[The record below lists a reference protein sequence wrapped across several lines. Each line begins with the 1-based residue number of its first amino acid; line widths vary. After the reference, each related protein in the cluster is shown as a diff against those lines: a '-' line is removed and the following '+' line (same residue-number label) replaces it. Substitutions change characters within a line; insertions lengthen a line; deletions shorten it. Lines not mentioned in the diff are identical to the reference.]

1 MSPDRI
7 APFAL
12 ALLAAGLVVAGLMVV
27 GGPGEARRLQR
38 DERRAD
44 DLSALANCTAYL
56 VREDWDSLPEVLTET
71 TTCTNASGWKDPQT
85 DAPYVIKRIS
95 ADDIEICAVFENVD
109 SVARR
114 YNLQDRFDPKTG
126 CIHVRWGG

>member
-1 MSPDRI
+1 MTSDRI

-44 DLSALANCTAYL
+44 DLAALANCTAYL
-56 VREDWDSLPEVLTET
+56 PRADWDSLPEALTAET
-71 TTCTNASGWKDPQT
+71 VCGNVSGWKDPQT
-85 DAPYVIKRIS
+85 EVPYRIVRKS
-95 ADDIEICAVFENVD
+95 ADDIEICAVFENAY

-114 YNLQDRFDPKTG
+114 YNLKDIFDPESG
-126 CIHVRWGG
+126 CIRVRWGG